1 MINSANSIIDIFKTV
16 LAIIPFILLCLASKK
31 VNLKKQ
37 FRDRQFLMPL
47 FSLFFAIIVM
57 VFIRNINNSLLDL
70 IKNLPIWF
78 NNFLKMPWIPEAIS
92 NFLKQPVDFISDFIN
107 RINLK
112 YWIFYISNTVIVTV
126 YLIYK
131 KICISIM
138 QKINKKNRD
147 LHNRIAS
154 RFYEYFPDKDIW
166 CLKNEFV
173 QAREFS
179 KIIFYTVVIFMS
191 FIMLLSGRLYSSG
204 VLADIFYPVFSV
216 ILVGEIFFFL
226 DGASRRE
233 YLKDILGEDED
244 AYKTVNY
251 SLLRKYLRNLFGDKL
266 LSENTNV
273 NISLANDITNEEVI
287 GKLVNDED
295 PKIVAFGTFFDK
307 LNKNGFEIDHNYLNS
322 SLDLLNGKS
331 ILFNNPFYRD
341 LIPYAFYPM
350 NRALLSHKKVLVVL
364 GRHSIE
370 NEIVQWVYDGIE
382 SVTNIPFMWR
392 TGVLSETNED
402 VDIGIITRSDVIN
415 TEVHKHNK
423 SFLENVGFVVVL
435 EPSKLITTAQIGLN
449 LLVKACKTEEDK
461 SIVYCLCDKNCDGL
475 VDAMSHI
482 LLTNLTEVSA
492 TNKHKGT
499 CSYMCWE
506 SDDEYIH
513 HRQLP
518 NISRYLGIG
527 TELSFAALKNQVS
540 NVMWYGGESFP
551 VTDMNWVSRQYYYD
565 LMKYAALPTSQE
577 ALSDYFHTS
586 PDFWSAKVSK
596 NNYFT
601 VEDESYNMF
610 EVLRDFSTR
619 STEQGFVNVIS
630 SSYLLKDYMADNNT
644 IFETDAK
651 AIPYLT
657 ADFARTRR
665 NIVLKLLLLMSKE
678 GVDEE
683 TVKKE
688 LSLAGLVVMNT
699 KKQLWYEIYRSL
711 SSVEIVAELPKED
724 IDAINYVYN
733 QQLNI
738 NNIGV
743 FDSSVIIAE
752 ERYNFERGEMQIV
765 YCISDKS
772 FIKAVVENLQ
782 SASYVSEDEKGD
794 KYFLGSELRNHIYQ
808 KILPGQFFTYAGKYY
823 EMQYVT
829 DDGHVLVR
837 RAADHID
844 GRPSYRQIRNYH
856 FSAMRTSDNIGA
868 VKDISGIKISRM
880 YADFSV
886 TTYGYYAMNKYNDF
900 STAKRVCFEGSKSRI
915 PKRYYTNKSILK
927 VELPNAEDSLSDNV
941 RYTIAL
947 LMNEVFKTVFAE
959 NQPYIVALTDDDFV
973 SGEEENKPLSYSVS
987 SDSKEYPKNCIYLV
1001 EDSNLDMGLL
1011 ITVERNL
1018 NRIFKIIEDYL
1029 SWNKRAIALSLR
1041 PPKEEEPVKIDPSQ
1055 VDFEEGKGKPDN
1067 IFKRFFKLLAKPFK
1081 KLGGF
1086 LKKLFGRKRK
1096 KKTKEEEPEMPISD
1110 ETMPIPEDNP
1120 LPNGE
1125 ETQDNGDFSGDDADF
1140 ARDNT
1145 EEETSDDSKLDDGS
1159 DENNPVENI
1168 GPDSPDQTADM
1179 PKKEQLQIAKPNDQK
1194 GKSSVNFS
1202 RLPYHQRYY
1211 LLYGGDSEPGV
1222 IDPNGTLSYL
1232 ELLGLGNN
1240 PLKEARRGRRISKYV
1255 EATFQPNKKNA
1266 RYCDFCGNEI
1276 YGVEYETLADGRDR
1290 CISCSRTAI
1299 KTEGEFIKIF
1309 EDVKRNLESF
1319 FGIKINAGIKVQMVN
1334 ATKLHKSLGKTFVP
1348 TSDFDGRVLGVAIN
1362 KGGNFTLMIEN
1373 GSPRMMSMLTMA
1385 HELTHIWQYINW
1397 NQKAILKK
1405 YGKALN
1411 LQIYEGMAKWVE
1423 IQYAYLINEPATAKR
1438 EEIITASRND
1448 EYGFGYIRYKANYPI
1463 TTGTVITR
1471 ETPFMNIETPLDPLY
1486 CGSDVSIM
1494 LQEDNSKRYDEDE
1507 LDDDNYDDFFDD
1519 DLDDEE
1525 IVPHTPGIKER
1536 NPESVAMF
1544 AYEQLSKEEKEF
1556 YTVFYNA
1563 VSCFEPQISDIPK
1576 WLTDKTLEKIR
1587 DYVNA
1592 DHPEL
1597 FWFKGNYVFYTDKS
1611 SEEITK
1617 IELKYCLSK
1626 DEAEKRQEEIEA
1638 GLSEFESGI
1647 TNDLA
1652 DYDVAKII
1660 YKNIIQLVDYDSL
1673 SLEKE
1678 SENSDDKPDD
1688 LRSIYGVFVN
1698 RKAVCA
1704 GYAKATQYL
1713 MNKYGIECTVVTGT
1727 TKKDS
1732 NHAWN
1737 LIKLEG
1743 DYYYLDTTWDDH
1755 SNTDPQ
1761 KNNSSDVTYN
1771 YFCVTTEEL
1780 LKDHTPDSTLQLPQC
1795 TSTKCNYFIRSNMYI
1810 QSYSFEK
1817 VRSIV
1822 KKCISNGIFTLSIK
1836 CKDKAEYNKMINEM
1850 INTKRFFEVIQYI
1863 NLNGKNRVAS
1873 SYSYIVD
1880 DNKYIITFVLKKI

>member
-1 MINSANSIIDIFKTV
+1 MINSANSIFDILKTV
-16 LAIIPFILLCLASKK
+16 LAIIPFIVLCLASKK

-37 FRDRQFLMPL
+37 FRDRQFLMPIFAL
-47 FSLFFAIIVM
+47 TFAIVAM
-57 VFIRNINNSLLDL
+57 VFVRNINNSLLDL
-70 IKNLPIWF
+70 IKNIPIWI
-78 NNFLKMPWIPEAIS
+78 NNFLDMPWIPESIS
-92 NFLKQPVDFISDFIN
+92 NFLKQSVDFLSDLIN
-107 RINLK
+107 KINLK
-112 YWIFYISNTVIVTV
+112 YWIFYISNTAIVTG

-173 QAREFS
+173 QARDFS
-179 KIIFYTVVIFMS
+179 KIIFYTAVILMS
-191 FIMLLSGRLYSSG
+191 FIMLLSGRMYSSG

-216 ILVGEIFFFL
+216 ILVGEVFFFL
-226 DGASRRE
+226 DGASKRE

-251 SLLRKYLRNLFGDKL
+251 SLLRKYLRNLFRDKL

-273 NISLANDITNEEVI
+273 NISLVNDVTNEEVI
-287 GKLVNDED
+287 DKLLNDED

-307 LNKNGFEIDHNYLNS
+307 LNKSGFEIDHNYLNS
-322 SLDLLNGKS
+322 SLDLLNEKS

-370 NEIVQWVYDGIE
+370 NEIVKWVYDGIE
-382 SVTNIPFMWR
+382 SVTNIPFMWK

-402 VDIGIITRSDVIN
+402 VDIGIITRSAVIN

-423 SFLENVGFVVVL
+423 SFLKNVGFVVVL

-449 LLVKACKTEEDK
+449 LLVKACKKEDDK

-506 SDDEYIH
+506 SDGEYIH

-518 NISRYLGIG
+518 NISRYLGMG

-540 NVMWYGGESFP
+540 NVMWYGGENFP

-565 LMKYAALPTSQE
+565 LMKYASLPTSQE
-577 ALSDYFHTS
+577 AINEYFHTS
-586 PDFWSAKVSK
+586 PDFWSAEVSK

-601 VEDESYNMF
+601 VEDEFYNMY

-651 AIPYLT
+651 AIPYIA

-665 NIVLKLLLLMSKE
+665 NIVLKLLLLMSKD

-688 LSLAGLVVMNT
+688 LSLAGLTVINT
-699 KKQLWYEIYRSL
+699 KKQLWYETFRLL
-711 SSVEIVAELPKED
+711 SSVETVANLPKEYA
-724 IDAINYVYN
+724 DAINYVYN

-738 NNIGV
+738 NNIGSY
-743 FDSSVIIAE
+743 DSSVIIAE
-752 ERYNFERGEMQIV
+752 ERYNFELGKMQIV
-765 YCISDKS
+765 YFISDKS
-772 FIKAVVENLQ
+772 FIKHVVDNLQ

-794 KYFLGSELRNHIYQ
+794 KYFLGSEIRNHIYQ

-844 GRPSYRQIRNYH
+844 GRPMYRQIRNYCI
-856 FSAMRTSDNIGA
+856 SSVNTNDGIGSIR
-868 VKDISGIKISRM
+868 DIDGIEITHM
-880 YADFSV
+880 NADFSV
-886 TTYGYYAMNKYNDF
+886 STDGYYRMDKYNDF
-900 STAKRVCFEGSKSRI
+900 STAKKICFKGEKSGI
-915 PKRYYTNKSILK
+915 PQRKYNNKSILK
-927 VELPNAEDSLSDNV
+927 IDFPDANGLLSDNI

-947 LMNEVFKTVFAE
+947 LINEVIKTLFAE
-959 NQPYIVALTDDDFV
+959 NAQYVVALTDDSHISNDCKV
-973 SGEEENKPLSYSVS
+973 KPLTYSLNF
-987 SDSKEYPKNCIYLV
+987 NCDNEGKKSIYIV
-1001 EDSNLDMGLL
+1001 EDSYLDMGLL
-1011 ITVERNL
+1011 IAVERNL
-1018 NRIFKIIEDYL
+1018 NRILRIIEDYL
-1029 SWNKRAIALSLR
+1029 SWNKHAIALSLR
-1041 PPKEEEPVKIDPSQ
+1041 PPKEEEPIQLDPSQ
-1055 VDFEEGKGKPDN
+1055 IDFEEMKNKKEGF
-1067 IFKRFFKLLAKPFK
+1067 FKRVFKKISTPFRIIAEFFKKRFGK
-1081 KLGGF
+1081 KS
-1086 LKKLFGRKRK
+1086 KK
-1096 KKTKEEEPEMPISD
+1096 
-1110 ETMPIPEDNP
+1110 
-1120 LPNGE
+1120 
-1125 ETQDNGDFSGDDADF
+1125 NGD
-1140 ARDNT
+1140 
-1145 EEETSDDSKLDDGS
+1145 EEK
-1159 DENNPVENI
+1159 
-1168 GPDSPDQTADM
+1168 TADEQDKIENVDIPDISE
-1179 PKKEQLQIAKPNDQK
+1179 PKKEVNIDSETLSEDTGIDNDDINSDINIDNNIESEIKEEVSEAPTQK
-1194 GKSSVNFS
+1194 ADAPYENNSRNVDDAGKNKSILEFVP
-1202 RLPYHQRYY
+1202 LPYHKRYY
-1211 LLYGGDSEPGV
+1211 LLFGGEVEPDV
-1222 IDPNGTLSYL
+1222 IDTNGTLSYL
-1232 ELLGLGNN
+1232 KKIGLGNN
-1240 PLKEARRGRRISKYV
+1240 PLKEARKGKRISKYI
-1255 EATFQPNKKNA
+1255 ESTFQPNKKNA
-1266 RYCDFCGNEI
+1266 RYCDFCGSEI

-1299 KTEGEFIKIF
+1299 KTEEEFIKIF

-1319 FGIKINAGIKVQMVN
+1319 FGIKINTGIKVQMVN
-1334 ATKLHKSLGKTFVP
+1334 ATKLNKSLGKSFMP
-1348 TSDFDGRVLGVAIN
+1348 TADFDGRVLGVAIN
-1362 KGGNFTLMIEN
+1362 KHGSFTLMVEN
-1373 GSPRMMSMLTMA
+1373 GAPRMMSMLTMA
-1385 HELTHIWQYINW
+1385 HELTHIWQYLNW

-1438 EEIITASRND
+1438 EEIITVNRND

-1471 ETPFMNIETPLDPLY
+1471 ETPFMNIETPLDPMY
-1486 CGSDVSIM
+1486 CGSDVSIL
-1494 LQEDNSKRYDEDE
+1494 LQEDNSRRYDEDE

-1519 DLDDEE
+1519 DVDDEE
-1525 IVPHTPGIKER
+1525 IAPITSEIKER

-1556 YTVFYNA
+1556 YTVFFNA
-1563 VSCFEPQISDIPK
+1563 VSCFEPQISDVPK

-1592 DHPEL
+1592 DHPEI
-1597 FWFKGNYVFYTDKS
+1597 FWFKGNYVFYTNKS

-1626 DEAEKRQEEIEA
+1626 DEAEKRQKEIEDR
-1638 GLSEFESGI
+1638 LSEFESGI

-1678 SENSDDKPDD
+1678 SKNSDDKPDD

-1755 SNTDPQ
+1755 SNTDPE
-1761 KNNSSDVTYN
+1761 KNANSDVTFN
-1771 YFCVTTEEL
+1771 YFCVTTDEL
-1780 LKDHTPDSTLQLPQC
+1780 MKDHTPDTVLNLPEC
-1795 TSTKCNYFIRSNMYI
+1795 NSVKCNYYYRSGRILEKYDYQKVSSLVRKEIISGNYTI
-1810 QSYSFEK
+1810 SFKCVDKIVYSK
-1817 VRSIV
+1817 L
-1822 KKCISNGIFTLSIK
+1822 KKDLFDDKRIFDIIK
-1836 CKDKAEYNKMINEM
+1836 YA
-1850 INTKRFFEVIQYI
+1850 
-1863 NLNGKNRVAS
+1863 NLNTHTRVKS
-1873 SYSYIVD
+1873 SFSYVND
-1880 DNKYIITFVLKKI
+1880 DEKYIISLYLERL